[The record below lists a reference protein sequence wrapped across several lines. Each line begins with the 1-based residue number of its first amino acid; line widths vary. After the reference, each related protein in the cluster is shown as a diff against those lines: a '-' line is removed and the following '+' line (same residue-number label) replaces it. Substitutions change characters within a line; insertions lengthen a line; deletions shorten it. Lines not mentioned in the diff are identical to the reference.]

1 MELPP
6 GVKMTPMLEQ
16 YVEWKEAYPDCL
28 LFFRMG
34 DFYEMFFDDAKTA
47 SSVLDIA
54 LTSRS
59 KETEYRIPMAGV
71 PFHSVDSYLGR
82 LVAAGYR
89 VAICE
94 QMTEPDGKGLVERE
108 VTRIVTP
115 GTWLPENSDEGGR
128 IAACLFDGKQTAVAL
143 LEPASG
149 TLRAGT
155 FASDGGTAALTAFMP
170 DEILVRRGQRELF
183 EKNCPGLAMR
193 GVSVTECDKGY
204 FAVEQG
210 AAWLCRKWQIAT
222 LSSMGLDDRDLSAGA
237 AAAAVKYLEETQF
250 SKAGNISSLIP
261 MLPKENLVLDQS
273 TQANLELADK
283 GGATLFGVLNRC
295 RTPMGRRMLKEWIT
309 SPLQDLDEISR
320 RQDMIETL
328 VGDAPLRAK
337 LAELLSRCR
346 DMGKSLSR
354 LTLKMGLPSDVQ
366 SVGTTLNAVPELTAL
381 VSGYP
386 ALARIVPENMAES
399 LASLLKAAVSDD
411 VPRFVRDGGVIRAG
425 FDAEL
430 DEWRDKAAHSSEW
443 LAKFE
448 ETERERTGIKNLKA
462 GVNKVFGYYIE
473 IPKSAASRAPMD
485 YVRKQTLVNAERFI
499 TEELKRFERD
509 MFRAESEILAIEE
522 RIYAGLVD
530 EILKESRAVQLT
542 ANFIS
547 TLDVLLSLASVAAE
561 RGYTRPALDMS
572 KDFIVKNARHPVI
585 EVTLGKNPFTPNDF
599 NFSAENGRRIALITG
614 PNMAGK
620 STYLRTAALIAIMA
634 HMGSFVPAESAKI
647 GLVDRVF
654 TRIGARDELARG
666 QSTFMVE
673 MVETA
678 NILRHATDRSLIIL
692 DEVGRGTSTYDGLSI
707 AWSVV
712 EFLQG
717 QEHAQPRVLFATH
730 YHELTQLADL
740 LPGIVNLSMGVD
752 ESAGRIIFLH
762 KIIEA
767 PSDRSYGIEVARLAG
782 VPAAVLRRSQEL
794 LAQFEEKGEARN
806 ENVKNASQN
815 QLTLFDVRQEAI
827 LEELAASDPNNM
839 TPLAALEL
847 VMRLREESRK
857 VLGFK

>member
-1 MELPP
+1 
-6 GVKMTPMLEQ
+6 MTPMLEQ
-16 YVEWKEAYPDCL
+16 YVEWKDAYPDCL

-34 DFYEMFFDDAKTA
+34 DFYEMFFDDAEIA

-59 KETEYRIPMAGV
+59 KENEYKIPMAGV
-71 PFHSVDSYLGR
+71 PYHSVDSYLGR
-82 LVAAGYR
+82 LIAAGYR

-94 QMTEPDGKGLVERE
+94 QITEPDGKGLLERE
-108 VTRIVTP
+108 VTRVVTP
-115 GTWLPENSDEGGR
+115 GTWLPENSDDGGK
-128 IAACLFDGKQTAVAL
+128 IAACLFDGKSTAVAL
-143 LEPASG
+143 LEPAG
-149 TLRAGT
+149 GALRAGT
-155 FASDGGTAALTAFMP
+155 FSNEGGAAVMSAFMP
-170 DEILVRRGQRELF
+170 DEILLRRGQRELF
-183 EKNCPGLAMR
+183 EKNCPSLASR
-193 GVSVTECDKGY
+193 GVIVTECEKGY

-210 AAWLCRKWQIAT
+210 AAWLCRKWGIAS
-222 LSSMGLDDRDLSAGA
+222 LSAMGLDDRDLAAGA

-250 SKAGNISSLIP
+250 SNADNISSLTP

-283 GGATLFGVLNRC
+283 GQATLFWVLNRC
-295 RTPMGRRMLKEWIT
+295 RTPMGRRALKEWIT

-328 VGDAPLRAK
+328 AGDGRLRAG

-354 LTLKMGLPSDVQ
+354 LTLKMGLPYDVQ
-366 SVGTTLNAVPELTAL
+366 SVGVTLGVVPEIVSL

-386 ALARIVPENMAES
+386 ALARIVPQCDTSE
-399 LASLLKAAVSDD
+399 LAALLRAAVADN
-411 VPRFVRDGGVIRAG
+411 VPRFVRDGGVIRSG

-443 LAKFE
+443 LARFE
-448 ETERERTGIKNLKA
+448 ESERERTGIKNLKA

-473 IPKSAASRAPMD
+473 IPKASASKAPMD
-485 YVRKQTLVNAERFI
+485 YVRKQTLVGAERFI

-509 MFRAESEILAIEE
+509 MFRAEGEILAIEE
-522 RIYAGLVD
+522 RIYARLV
-530 EILKESRAVQLT
+530 EEVLARSAEVQQT

-547 TLDVLLSLASVAAE
+547 ALDVLLSLAAVASE
-561 RGYTRPALDMS
+561 RGYTRPTLDMS

-647 GLVDRVF
+647 GLIDRVF

-678 NILRHATDRSLIIL
+678 NILRHATDRSLVIL

-752 ESAGRIIFLH
+752 ESAGRIVFLH

-782 VPAAVLRRSQEL
+782 VPSAVLRRSQEL
-794 LAQFEEKGEARN
+794 LAQFEEKAEARN
-806 ENVKNASQN
+806 ENVKNSSQN

-827 LEELAASDPNNM
+827 LEELAACDPNNM

-847 VMRLREESRK
+847 VMRLRDESRN

>member
-1 MELPP
+1 
-6 GVKMTPMLEQ
+6 MTPMLEQ
-16 YVEWKEAYPDCL
+16 YVEWKDAYPDCL

-34 DFYEMFFDDAKTA
+34 DFYEMFFDDAEIA

-59 KETEYRIPMAGV
+59 KENEYKIPMAGV
-71 PFHSVDSYLGR
+71 PYHSVDSYLGR
-82 LVAAGYR
+82 LIAAGYR

-94 QMTEPDGKGLVERE
+94 QITEPDGKGLLERE
-108 VTRIVTP
+108 VTRVVTP
-115 GTWLPENSDEGGR
+115 GTWLPENSDDGGK
-128 IAACLFDGKQTAVAL
+128 IAACLFDGKSTAVAL
-143 LEPASG
+143 LEPAG
-149 TLRAGT
+149 GALRAGT
-155 FASDGGTAALTAFMP
+155 FSNEGGAAVMSAFMP
-170 DEILVRRGQRELF
+170 DEILLRRGQRGLF
-183 EKNCPGLAMR
+183 EKNCPGLASR
-193 GVSVTECDKGY
+193 GVIVTECEKGY

-210 AAWLCRKWQIAT
+210 AAWLCRKWGIAS
-222 LSSMGLDDRDLSAGA
+222 LSAMGLDDRDLAAGA

-250 SKAGNISSLIP
+250 SNADNISSLTP

-283 GGATLFGVLNRC
+283 GQATLFWVLNRC
-295 RTPMGRRMLKEWIT
+295 RTPMGRRALKEWIT

-328 VGDAPLRAK
+328 AGDGRLRAG

-354 LTLKMGLPSDVQ
+354 LTLKMGLPYDVQ
-366 SVGTTLNAVPELTAL
+366 SVGVTLGVVPEIVSL

-386 ALARIVPENMAES
+386 ALARIVPQCDTSE
-399 LASLLKAAVSDD
+399 LAALLRAAVADN
-411 VPRFVRDGGVIRAG
+411 VPRFVRDGGVIRSG

-443 LAKFE
+443 LARFE
-448 ETERERTGIKNLKA
+448 ESERERTGIKNLKA

-473 IPKSAASRAPMD
+473 IPKSSASKAPMD
-485 YVRKQTLVNAERFI
+485 YVRKQTLVGAERFI

-509 MFRAESEILAIEE
+509 MFRAEGEILAIEE
-522 RIYAGLVD
+522 RIYARLVGEVLGHSS
-530 EILKESRAVQLT
+530 EIQLT

-547 TLDVLLSLASVAAE
+547 ALDVLLSLAAVASE
-561 RGYTRPALDMS
+561 RGYTRPTLDMS

-647 GLVDRVF
+647 GLIDRVF

-678 NILRHATDRSLIIL
+678 NILRHATDRSLVIL

-752 ESAGRIIFLH
+752 ESAGRIVFLH

-782 VPAAVLRRSQEL
+782 VPSAVLRRSQEL
-794 LAQFEEKGEARN
+794 LAQFEEKAEARN
-806 ENVKNASQN
+806 ENVKNSSQN

-827 LEELAASDPNNM
+827 LEELAACDPNNM

-847 VMRLREESRK
+847 VMRLRGESRK

>member
-1 MELPP
+1 
-6 GVKMTPMLEQ
+6 MTPMLEQ
-16 YVEWKEAYPDCL
+16 YVEWKDAYPDCL

-34 DFYEMFFDDAKTA
+34 DFYEMFFDDAEIA

-59 KETEYRIPMAGV
+59 KENEYKIPMAGV
-71 PFHSVDSYLGR
+71 PYHSVDSYLGR
-82 LVAAGYR
+82 LIAAGYR

-94 QMTEPDGKGLVERE
+94 QITEPDGKSLVERE
-108 VTRIVTP
+108 VTRVVTP
-115 GTWLPENSDEGGR
+115 GTWLPENSDDGGK
-128 IAACLFDGKQTAVAL
+128 IAACLFDGKSTAVAL
-143 LEPASG
+143 LEPAG
-149 TLRAGT
+149 GALRAGT
-155 FASDGGTAALTAFMP
+155 FTNEGAAAALSAFMP
-170 DEILVRRGQRELF
+170 DEILLRRGQRELF
-183 EKNCPGLAMR
+183 DKNCPGFAAR
-193 GVSVTECDKGY
+193 GVIVTECEKGY

-210 AAWLCRKWQIAT
+210 AAWLCRKWGIAS
-222 LSSMGLDDRDLSAGA
+222 LSAMGLDDRDLAAGA

-250 SKAGNISSLIP
+250 SNADNISSLTP

-283 GGATLFGVLNRC
+283 GQATLFWVLNRC
-295 RTPMGRRMLKEWIT
+295 RTPMGRRALKEWIT

-328 VGDAPLRAK
+328 ANDGRLRAG

-354 LTLKMGLPSDVQ
+354 LTLKMGLPYDVQ
-366 SVGTTLNAVPELTAL
+366 SVGVTLGVVPEIVSL

-386 ALARIVPENMAES
+386 ALARIVPQCRTSE
-399 LASLLKAAVSDD
+399 LAALLRAAVADN
-411 VPRFVRDGGVIRAG
+411 VPRFVRDGGVIRSG

-443 LAKFE
+443 LARFE
-448 ETERERTGIKNLKA
+448 ESERERTGIKNLKA

-473 IPKSAASRAPMD
+473 IPKASASKAPMD
-485 YVRKQTLVNAERFI
+485 YVRKQTLVGAERFI
-499 TEELKRFERD
+499 TEELKRFEHD
-509 MFRAESEILAIEE
+509 MFRAEGEILAIEE
-522 RIYAGLVD
+522 RIYAGLVGEVLGHSS
-530 EILKESRAVQLT
+530 EIQLT

-547 TLDVLLSLASVAAE
+547 ALDVLLSLAAVASE
-561 RGYTRPALDMS
+561 RGYTRPTLDMS

-647 GLVDRVF
+647 GLIDRVF

-678 NILRHATDRSLIIL
+678 NILRHATDRSLVIL

-752 ESAGRIIFLH
+752 ESAGRIVFLH

-782 VPAAVLRRSQEL
+782 VPSAVLRRSQEL
-794 LAQFEEKGEARN
+794 LAQFEEKAEARN
-806 ENVKNASQN
+806 ENVKNSSQN

-827 LEELAASDPNNM
+827 LEELAACDPNNM

-847 VMRLREESRK
+847 VMRLRNECCK